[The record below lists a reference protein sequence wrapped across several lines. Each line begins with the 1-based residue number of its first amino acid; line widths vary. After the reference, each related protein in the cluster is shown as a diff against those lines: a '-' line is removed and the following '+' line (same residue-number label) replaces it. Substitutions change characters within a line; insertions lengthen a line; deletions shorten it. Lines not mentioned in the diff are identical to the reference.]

1 MTDFGRELLRRRV
14 PHIVGA
20 YLAGGWILLEF
31 TDWTVNR
38 YVLSSHVTDFVVA
51 SWLLL
56 LPAIAILAWNHGSPG
71 RDAWSRAEAI
81 GITLNLLLAVV
92 ILFSVFRGQDLGA
105 ATSTVVV
112 QDEEGKELRRS
123 IPKPEFRH
131 RVVLFSF
138 SNGSGDPELDWLQYA
153 LPSAVSIDL
162 SQDPFVRSEADIL
175 REKRGAEPER
185 PLILP
190 LAQRRD
196 LAGNMGAETF
206 VTGTIDRGGDGIEIR
221 FTLHDTDR
229 GRPVAEHIFSGADPL
244 TLADQ
249 VSRQLRRDLEIPTGH
264 LDAIPD
270 LPVRDLLSES
280 DEALRPFFSG
290 SFYHSLDAARSR
302 ASLEGASG
310 IDSTFARANWMLG
323 DLLWEANDVDGA
335 LAAYEAAI
343 RHDYKL
349 EESASFAL
357 KTQYFIVN
365 QQPERA
371 LSVARLRTELYP
383 HDPNAFGTLGMIL
396 KGRGQVEEA
405 VSALEQTI
413 ELDPSSRRAYEFVG
427 DIHLDAGQ
435 FDRAGK
441 AYGMLEEIEP
451 EAAHPHFLLGRLYLT
466 EARFD
471 EAESEFERAR
481 ILDPGLV
488 SPTIGLGLVHLFQGR
503 FEDAESNLSE
513 ALESAPD
520 DRSRVEALNW
530 MSKYFDMRGRSDSA
544 AVLKREVAAEIGRF
558 GGRLVE
564 LQEMGLLAVQRARA
578 GDTAGAF
585 ALLDTLRAELE
596 APLDG
601 LAGFFEAEVNRELG
615 REAELAAGIPGVR
628 RLIESFGLGASY
640 WWGDLLEAESLRLA
654 GHCEA
659 ALPLYRAA
667 AEALQEPQLF
677 ETIRE
682 AGTDPFTGQASCLRD
697 LGRYD
702 EAEGQIREVLRRIP
716 AEPTAHLELARLE
729 VARGRMTDARQAVD
743 AALVTWADA
752 DPEFRP
758 AAEARVLREALSD

>member
-14 PHIVGA
+14 PQIVGA
-20 YLAGGWILLEF
+20 YLAGGWILLDF

-56 LPAIAILAWNHGSPG
+56 LPTIAILAWNHGSPG
-71 RDAWSRAEAI
+71 RDEWKRGETI
-81 GITLNLLLAVV
+81 GIALTLLIGAVV
-92 ILFSVFRGQDLGA
+92 LISVFRGQDLGA

-112 QDEEGKELRRS
+112 QDEEGRELRRS

-138 SNGSGDPELDWLQYA
+138 SNGSGDPEFDWLQYA
-153 LPSAVSIDL
+153 LPNAISIDL
-162 SQDPFVRSEADIL
+162 SQDPFVRSGADIL

-196 LAGNMGAETF
+196 LAGKMGAETF
-206 VTGTIDRGGDGIEIR
+206 VTGTIDRGGDGIEVR

-244 TLADQ
+244 ALADQ
-249 VSRQLRRDLEIPTGH
+249 ISRQLRRDLEIPTGH

-270 LPVRDLLSES
+270 LPVRDLLSET
-280 DEALRPFFSG
+280 DEALRQFFSG

-302 ASLEGASG
+302 ASLEGAAA

-323 DLLWEANDVDGA
+323 DLLWVANDVDGA

-357 KTQYFIVN
+357 KSQYFTVS

-383 HDPNAFGTLGMIL
+383 HDPSAFGTLGKIL
-396 KGRGQVEEA
+396 KGRGQAEQA
-405 VSALEQTI
+405 VTALEQAI
-413 ELDPSSRRAYEFVG
+413 ELDPSNRKAYEFVG

-435 FDRAGK
+435 FDRAGN
-441 AYGMLEEIEP
+441 AYRMYEAIEP
-451 EAAHPHFLLGRLYLT
+451 EAPEPHILLGRLYLT

-471 EAESEFERAR
+471 EAESEYERAR

-488 SPTIGLGLVHLFQGR
+488 SPTIGLGLADLFQGR
-503 FEDAESNLSE
+503 FDKAESNLSE
-513 ALESAPD
+513 ALESASND
-520 DRSRVEALNW
+520 WSRVEALNW
-530 MSKYFDMRGRSDSA
+530 MSRYFDMRGRSDGAS
-544 AVLKREVAAEIGRF
+544 VLKREVAAEIGRI

-564 LQEMGLLAVQRARA
+564 LQEMGLLATQRARA
-578 GDTAGAF
+578 GDRTGAF
-585 ALLDTLRAELE
+585 AILDTLRAELD
-596 APLDG
+596 APMDG
-601 LAGFFEAEVNRELG
+601 LADFF
-615 REAELAAGIPGVR
+615 
-628 RLIESFGLGASY
+628 
-640 WWGDLLEAESLRLA
+640 
-654 GHCEA
+654 
-659 ALPLYRAA
+659 
-667 AEALQEPQLF
+667 
-677 ETIRE
+677 
-682 AGTDPFTGQASCLRD
+682 
-697 LGRYD
+697 
-702 EAEGQIREVLRRIP
+702 
-716 AEPTAHLELARLE
+716 
-729 VARGRMTDARQAVD
+729 
-743 AALVTWADA
+743 
-752 DPEFRP
+752 
-758 AAEARVLREALSD
+758 